1 MSLHSNLT
9 RVLVVDDDAM
19 SRDLLSVLL
28 EAEGYAV
35 ESADSGEAAL
45 ELLRRGES
53 APDVVLADM
62 QMPGITSTQLARKLR
77 RACGPAAILL
87 AISGSQPPA
96 KVISLFNGFLMK
108 PFKME
113 QVADALRAWRDRA
126 QPEDTAQPERA
137 VTSARTSPR
146 QSELPS
152 ITAPASRGVS
162 KPRMEVQAE
171 AAQLAEGDQG
181 KATGSAPVLNENIY
195 RQLAASMP
203 APQLRE
209 MYMMCV
215 NDARHRIVQMRRLA
229 ADRDSAQFIR
239 EAHAIKGGCGM
250 LGATELHRMASEL
263 EEHGLDPA
271 TPGEAQDVNF
281 LDKLSAACDRL
292 ESMLGSRVY

>member
-1 MSLHSNLT
+1 MSLHSTPT

-45 ELLRRGES
+45 ELLCHGEAS
-53 APDVVLADM
+53 PDVVLADV
-62 QMPGITSTQLARKLR
+62 QMPGITGAQLARKLR
-77 RACGPAAILL
+77 GACGPATLLL

-96 KVISLFNGFLMK
+96 KVISLFNGFLTK
-108 PFKME
+108 PFKMD
-113 QVADALRAWRDRA
+113 QVAVALRAWRDRA
-126 QPEDTAQPERA
+126 KPEDTAEPERA
-137 VTSARTSPR
+137 ITSARTSPP
-146 QSELPS
+146 QSKLPS
-152 ITAPASRGVS
+152 ITAAPAPTDAS
-162 KPRMEVQAE
+162 KPRMEVE
-171 AAQLAEGDQG
+171 AKAADGDQG
-181 KATGSAPVLNENIY
+181 NATGSALVLNENIY

-203 APQLRE
+203 AQQLRE

-215 NDARHRIVQMRRLA
+215 NDARHRIVRMRRLA

-239 EAHAIKGGCGM
+239 EAHSIKGGCGM